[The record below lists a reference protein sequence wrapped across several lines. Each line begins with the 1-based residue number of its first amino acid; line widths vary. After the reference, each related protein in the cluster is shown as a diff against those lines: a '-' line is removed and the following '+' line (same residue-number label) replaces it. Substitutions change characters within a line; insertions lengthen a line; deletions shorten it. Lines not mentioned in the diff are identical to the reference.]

1 VGLISID
8 TYRMGAIEQLRAY
21 GDILG
26 IPCYQ
31 AFKRENLAFALRR
44 LAEKDVIL
52 IDTAG
57 RSQYDTSRITELKRM
72 MMVDRRIG
80 VHLLLSAP
88 TRRKEMDRTVESF
101 MPLNP
106 ETCIFTKIDEAGE
119 IGPVISQ
126 VMKTKFPVSYLTNG
140 QNVPEDIERASRRGI
155 LGRLLSRN

>member
-1 VGLISID
+1 
-8 TYRMGAIEQLRAY
+8 
-21 GDILG
+21 
-26 IPCYQ
+26 
-31 AFKRENLAFALRR
+31 
-44 LAEKDVIL
+44 
-52 IDTAG
+52 
-57 RSQYDTSRITELKRM
+57 
-72 MMVDRRIG
+72 
-80 VHLLLSAP
+80 
-88 TRRKEMDRTVESF
+88 